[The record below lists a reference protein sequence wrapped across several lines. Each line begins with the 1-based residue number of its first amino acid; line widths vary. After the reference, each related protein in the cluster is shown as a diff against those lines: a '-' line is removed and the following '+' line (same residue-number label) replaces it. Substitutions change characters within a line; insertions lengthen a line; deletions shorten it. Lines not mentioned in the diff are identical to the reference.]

1 MPIKARATP
10 PGARRSAL
18 TLIESGRAIGS
29 REVLRTLLGMS
40 AHLATVASTV
50 VVMSI
55 DFRITQANEDAPA
68 PVYIAPEKKD
78 VSRASEERLSYVG
91 LTGDVRGAPE
101 PELSDFAPPAPEL
114 PIGSAQA
121 GTDIV
126 EDISV
131 PSSALEEFALSEIQ
145 VDSVVT
151 TDPTSGGPAYPP
163 TLLNARVE
171 GEVLARFIVDSTGR
185 ADPVSF
191 MALQASDTAFTN
203 AVRAALPLMKFR
215 PARLRGTPVPQVV
228 VQSFAFRIQELP
240 KDSTKVVP
248 PIPGR
253 GR

>member
-1 MPIKARATP
+1 
-10 PGARRSAL
+10 
-18 TLIESGRAIGS
+18 
-29 REVLRTLLGMS
+29 MS
-40 AHLATVASTV
+40 THLATIAGAV
-50 VVMSI
+50 VLMSI
-55 DFRITQANEDAPA
+55 DFQGSHTADDAPG

-78 VSRASEERLSYVG
+78 ISRASEERLSYVG

-101 PELSDFAPPAPEL
+101 PELSDLAPPAPEV

-126 EDISV
+126 DDVSV

-215 PARLRGTPVPQVV
+215 PARLRGMPVPQVV
-228 VQSFAFRIQELP
+228 VQSFAFRIQP
-240 KDSTKVVP
+240 MPTDSTKIVP